1 MLDRRKEQRVVS
13 MFKGAY
19 VKSGGEL
26 HFVTLR
32 NISESGLCFDAF
44 PGVEVGAEVTFCF
57 DSAEPKSGVVKWVQ
71 DGRFGV
77 STLSDGSLLTREMGG
92 RPRAVRLP
100 LSITARVYIDGRCNE
115 VAVHNISLRGI
126 CIDHVCGMRVGQLV
140 SIEVGGY
147 SFELAT
153 IRWHRGGRVGI
164 CLAEPVQ
171 FRQFRDL
178 VKRLQNLHRSVTPNG
193 PERVGTRQRA

>member
-1 MLDRRKEQRVVS
+1 

-19 VKSGGEL
+19 VRSNGQL

-32 NISESGLCFDAF
+32 NISESGICFDEF

-57 DSAEPKSGVVKWVQ
+57 DSAEPKTGVVKWVQ
-71 DGRFGV
+71 NGRFGV
-77 STLSDGSLLTREMGG
+77 SALTDGSLLAAQMGR

-100 LSITARVYIDGRCNE
+100 LSITARVYVEGRCSE

-126 CIDHVCGMRVGQLV
+126 CVDHVFGMHVGQLV
-140 SIEVGGY
+140 TIEVCGH

-153 IRWHRGGRVGI
+153 IRWHRVGRVGI

-171 FRQFRDL
+171 FRQFREL
-178 VKRLQNLHRSVTPNG
+178 VKQLQDQNAGAVPA
-193 PERVGTRQRA
+193 ERRETEAQSWA